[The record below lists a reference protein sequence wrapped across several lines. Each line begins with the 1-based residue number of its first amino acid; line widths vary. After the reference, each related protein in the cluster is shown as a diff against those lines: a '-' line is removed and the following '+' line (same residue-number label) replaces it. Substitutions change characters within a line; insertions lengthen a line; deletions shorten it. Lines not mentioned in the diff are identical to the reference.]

1 MANRIIRLIIKE
13 FLVVLRDRRS
23 RIILVLPP
31 LVQLLIFSFA
41 ATHEVRNVTLGIYA
55 EDNGSAARELIDR
68 FEAVPVTFSHI
79 KYYNDLKE
87 VKQAID
93 AQDILAAVHIGP
105 TFSKNIEAGEHT
117 SIQILLDG
125 REANAAL
132 VVQGYINRIV
142 QDFVSEWTSYREM
155 HKTGGRHIRS
165 TLVSRIWFNPNL
177 NSTWSTVPA
186 LVGILSNLVVLMIT
200 ALSVAREREL
210 GTFEQLLVSPLR
222 PVEILIGKTMPALIL
237 GFVEGIFMM
246 SMAVLIFRLPITL
259 RGVLLLL
266 GVMFLFLLSIVGV
279 GLFISSLA
287 KTQQQGFLGA
297 FTYQVPAT
305 LLCGFATPIE
315 NIPDWLRWVA
325 YVNPLQYMV
334 TICRTIFLE
343 NPSITLVVSMVWPL
357 IPIGLTTL
365 TQPYYSERKWN
376 SYDVVK
382 AKKL

>member
-13 FLVVLRDRRS
+13 FLAVLRDRRS

-55 EDNGSAARELIDR
+55 EDHGYAARELIAR
-68 FEAVPVTFSHI
+68 FEAVPVTFSQI
-79 KYYNDLKE
+79 KYYRDLKA
-87 VKQAID
+87 VRQAID

-105 TFSKNIEAGEHT
+105 TFSKDIKAGKRT

-142 QDFVSEWTSYREM
+142 QDFMSEWTSYREM
-155 HKTGGRHIRS
+155 HKTGGHRISS
-165 TLVSRIWFNPNL
+165 TLVPRMWFNPNL

-186 LVGILSNLVVLMIT
+186 LVGILSNLVVLMVT

-222 PVEILIGKTMPALIL
+222 PVEILAGKAIPALVL
-237 GFVEGIFMM
+237 GFAEGIFMM
-246 SMAVLIFRLPITL
+246 SMAVLVFRLPITL
-259 RGVLLLL
+259 SGVLLLL

-305 LLCGFATPIE
+305 LLCGFATPVE
-315 NIPDWLRWVA
+315 NIADWLRWLA

-343 NPSITLVVSMVWPL
+343 NPSMNVVVSMVWPL
-357 IPIGLTTL
+357 LPIGLATL
-365 TQPYYSERKWN
+365 TTASLLFKRKME
-376 SYDVVK
+376 
-382 AKKL
+382 